1 MGLTAPGE
9 PGPQKAPK
17 EGMERRNRRISRHQ
31 SKRGKGSGKQMLA
44 SPIVLAASFHRSQH
58 DEERLDSKSEKGT
71 KRELKLQSGSYD
83 VMRQSTVLADL
94 RAKIARIEGVC
105 ARHDVIPFGVEAIDS
120 RLPGGG
126 LVTGALHEVAGSPEL
141 ADDASATIFLAGI
154 FARTE
159 GPVFWCLRW
168 RDLFAPA
175 LHLAGLRPDRL
186 IHVEAGSDTNV
197 LLAMEESLRHPGL
210 AGVVGEVAKYTT
222 TASKRLQ
229 LAAETSGVP
238 AFLFRRAS
246 KLGPAVE
253 GSAALTRW
261 RITASPSED
270 LGIPSLGRPRW
281 RVDLERVRGGNPHQ
295 WILEG
300 CDATGRIA
308 LPAALVDR
316 PAAQED
322 RQAAA

>member
-1 MGLTAPGE
+1 
-9 PGPQKAPK
+9 
-17 EGMERRNRRISRHQ
+17 
-31 SKRGKGSGKQMLA
+31 
-44 SPIVLAASFHRSQH
+44 
-58 DEERLDSKSEKGT
+58 
-71 KRELKLQSGSYD
+71 
-83 VMRQSTVLADL
+83 MRQPAVLADL
-94 RAKIARIEGVC
+94 RARIARIEGVC
-105 ARHDVIPFGVEAIDS
+105 ARHEVIPFGVESVDS
-120 RLPGGG
+120 RLAGGG
-126 LVTGALHEVAGSPEL
+126 IATGALHEIAGSPDL

-154 FARTE
+154 LARTE
-159 GPVFWCLRW
+159 GTVFWCLRW
-168 RDLFAPA
+168 HDLFAPA
-175 LHLAGLRPDRL
+175 LHLAGLHPDRV

-197 LLAMEESLRHPGL
+197 LLAMEECLRHPGL
-210 AGVVGEVAKYTT
+210 AGVVGEVSKYST

-238 AFLFRRAS
+238 AFVFRRSCKAEQ
-246 KLGPAVE
+246 AAE
-253 GSAALTRW
+253 GSAAVTRW
-261 RITASPSED
+261 RITASPSEY

-281 RVDLERVRGGNPHQ
+281 HVALERVRGGNPHF

>member
-1 MGLTAPGE
+1 
-9 PGPQKAPK
+9 
-17 EGMERRNRRISRHQ
+17 
-31 SKRGKGSGKQMLA
+31 
-44 SPIVLAASFHRSQH
+44 
-58 DEERLDSKSEKGT
+58 
-71 KRELKLQSGSYD
+71 
-83 VMRQSTVLADL
+83 MRQPAALADL
-94 RAKIARIEGVC
+94 RARIARIEG
-105 ARHDVIPFGVEAIDS
+105 AHASRDAIPFGLESIDS
-120 RLPGGG
+120 RLPCGGIA
-126 LVTGALHEVAGSPEL
+126 TGALHEIAGSSEL

-154 FARTE
+154 LARTE
-159 GPVFWCLRW
+159 GPVFWCLRG

-175 LHLAGLRPDRL
+175 LHLAGLHPDRV
-186 IHVEAGSDTNV
+186 IHVEAGSDSHI
-197 LLAMEESLRHPGL
+197 LLAMEECLRHAGL
-210 AGVVGEVAKYTT
+210 AGVVGEVTKYSS

-238 AFLFRRAS
+238 AFLFRRACKAS
-246 KLGPAVE
+246 QAAE
-253 GSAALTRW
+253 GSAAVTRW

-270 LGIPSLGRPRW
+270 LGLPALGRPRW
-281 RVDLERVRGGNPHQ
+281 RVALERVRGGNPHE